1 MARWYHPSR
10 TGLRF
15 SDWPEVDQ
23 AAWTTAIAD
32 GDVLDG
38 RGPAEHWAVAT
49 RRINIEQ
56 YGRWLGYLHWTG
68 LLSAAGHPADRVR
81 PETVKDY
88 ARHLQSIV
96 APRTVVTLLVGLK
109 VTIKAMA
116 PESDWRWLADICNAL
131 NRSAKPITEK
141 HTRVR
146 PSEEIYATALAEL
159 DRLQDMGIGGRKWL
173 CGYRNALMIA
183 FLAARPLRL
192 KNFTALEIGWHL
204 VRNGGGWLIVI
215 SGDQV
220 KNGQPLE
227 FELIDSLVPY
237 LETYLRDVR
246 PRIASI
252 GGSSDRLWV
261 AWNAMRI
268 SDREVYHCI
277 VTVTERLLGS
287 PINPHLFR
295 DCAATS
301 LSLVSTAAARAAA
314 PLLGHQ
320 FFVTTERH
328 YVRAKQLEASR
339 TLNSVLSSIKSSVS

>member
-23 AAWTTAIAD
+23 AAWATAIAD

-68 LLSAAGHPADRVR
+68 LLSAASHPADRVQS
-81 PETVKDY
+81 ETVKNY

-116 PESDWRWLADICNAL
+116 PESDWRWLADICNTL
-131 NRSAKPITEK
+131 NRSSKPIAAK
-141 HTRVR
+141 HARVR
-146 PSEEIYATALAEL
+146 PSGEIYNTALAEL
-159 DRLQDMGIGGRKWL
+159 DRLHNSGTGGRKWL
-173 CGYRNALMIA
+173 CAYRNTLMIA

-192 KNFTALEIGWHL
+192 KNFTALEIGRNF
-204 VRNGGGWLIVI
+204 VRNGDGWLIAI
-215 SGDQV
+215 SGDEV

-227 FELIDSLVPY
+227 FDVNDSLVPY
-237 LETYLRDVR
+237 LETYLTDVR
-246 PRIASI
+246 PRIANAGDPST
-252 GGSSDRLWV
+252 RLWV
-261 AWNAMRI
+261 AWNATRI
-268 SDREVYHCI
+268 SHREVYHCI
-277 VTVTERLLGS
+277 VAVTERLLGS

-328 YVRAKQLEASR
+328 YVRAKQLDASR
-339 TLNSVLSSIKSSVS
+339 TLNTVLSSIKSSLG